1 MRPSDTVIH
10 FFFFFFLN
18 KYISHPQESSLLSA
32 SLRHG
37 SLNRANIPRICWAKL
52 FGPRLFFRRST
63 KNPNYIREAKVRSIK
78 NQLYSP
84 NFFSRSTNTPNYVR
98 EANVSPIK
106 NGLNDNVNPTGRRSL
121 VVIISK
127 HRSGVQISSKSHLN
141 HRLICCGCFSPD
153 HFLPRIGSAMGP
165 VGRPGIRSRVSS
177 PSRTSLCVIQI
188 HTERKTQLE
197 CTCWSTVLLFYSAVI
212 EIVMRYSITYFYE
225 NVSLQFTSQLLLITS
240 TSSKGVGCTLPA
252 SPQEI
257 FEQTLVRQRQTI
269 YPDAV
274 YVLHSQ
280 YKLLPSGKRYTIPK
294 CKLSRLK

>member
-1 MRPSDTVIH
+1 MVVAADCMSEGH
-10 FFFFFFLN
+10 EL
-18 KYISHPQESSLLSA
+18 ESCLIQV
-32 SLRHG
+32 G
-37 SLNRANIPRICWAKL
+37 
-52 FGPRLFFRRST
+52 
-63 KNPNYIREAKVRSIK
+63 
-78 NQLYSP
+78 
-84 NFFSRSTNTPNYVR
+84 FFSLG
-98 EANVSPIK
+98 A
-106 NGLNDNVNPTGRRSL
+106 
-121 VVIISK
+121 
-127 HRSGVQISSKSHLN
+127 
-141 HRLICCGCFSPD
+141 
-153 HFLPRIGSAMGP
+153 GSAMGP

-177 PSRTSLCVIQI
+177 PSRTCLCVIQI

-212 EIVMRYSITYFYE
+212 EIVIRYSITYFYE

-294 CKLSRLK
+294 CKVNRYNNNYTNGNL